1 MLTLL
6 AALPLCLLQE
16 TPPPPQ
22 QPPQPDEPE
31 FVSQVPS

>member
-6 AALPLCLLQE
+6 AALPLCLIQE
-16 TPPPPQ
+16 TPPQ